1 LEFVK
6 REGKT
11 PPGGNFEVETIDCKK
26 IQTLT

>member
-11 PPGGNFEVETIDCKK
+11 PPGGNFEVET
-26 IQTLT
+26 LT